1 MRARLPRQSALPP
14 TVATESQEEKRYGN
28 VYDPRVIC
36 RLWPFL
42 APYRAG
48 LVLAVLC
55 MLGSTAS
62 SLLAPYLVKLSLD
75 GAITRGDLQ
84 GLIWM
89 VVLYIGNALGGWVM
103 QYGESLLLMRTV
115 QRLLFD
121 LRQALFRHLMQ
132 LDLAFYDRQAVGRLM
147 SRVQNDVGTLQDLFT
162 NSALSVISDVLT
174 LLGILIVLFSL
185 HPRLTL
191 LTCTVVPLVMLLT
204 MVWRT
209 YSRRAFYQVRSALAR
224 VNMALQEN
232 IAGVRVIQSLCSE
245 AINFRRFDAFNH
257 AHLEA
262 TLSAARLS
270 AFFFPVIDVVSVL
283 GIALVVAGGGPMVL
297 AGSLSAGSLVA
308 FILYMHR
315 FFEPM
320 RDLSFRWNALQM
332 AMASGER
339 IFDVLDTPVDLPE
352 DPHPVRLPHVRG
364 EVTLQHVSFHY
375 QAGVPVLHDLSL
387 QVPAGQCIAIVGHT
401 GAGKTTFI
409 NLLARFYDVTG
420 GAILLDGVDVRRLAL
435 HELRSQIGIVLQEPF
450 LFSGT
455 VRDNLRYANP
465 TASDEA
471 VIAAAQA
478 LGVHDSIL
486 QLAHGYDTDVRE
498 RGSALS
504 HGQRQLISLVRALL
518 ADPRMLILDEA
529 TASIDTETEQLIQAG
544 LATLLHGRTAFLI
557 AHRLSTVRQADR
569 IIVLDQGRLVESGTH
584 DTLLRQGGVYAR
596 LYTMAYAGL
605 EPAPGERPLQ

>member
-1 MRARLPRQSALPP
+1 
-14 TVATESQEEKRYGN
+14 
-28 VYDPRVIC
+28 
-36 RLWPFL
+36 
-42 APYRAG
+42 
-48 LVLAVLC
+48 
-55 MLGSTAS
+55 
-62 SLLAPYLVKLSLD
+62 
-75 GAITRGDLQ
+75 
-84 GLIWM
+84 
-89 VVLYIGNALGGWVM
+89 
-103 QYGESLLLMRTV
+103 
-115 QRLLFD
+115 
-121 LRQALFRHLMQ
+121 
-132 LDLAFYDRQAVGRLM
+132 
-147 SRVQNDVGTLQDLFT
+147 
-162 NSALSVISDVLT
+162 
-174 LLGILIVLFSL
+174 
-185 HPRLTL
+185 
-191 LTCTVVPLVMLLT
+191 
-204 MVWRT
+204 
-209 YSRRAFYQVRSALAR
+209 
-224 VNMALQEN
+224 
-232 IAGVRVIQSLCSE
+232 
-245 AINFRRFDAFNH
+245 
-257 AHLEA
+257 
-262 TLSAARLS
+262 
-270 AFFFPVIDVVSVL
+270 
-283 GIALVVAGGGPMVL
+283 
-297 AGSLSAGSLVA
+297 
-308 FILYMHR
+308 MHR

-435 HELRSQIGIVLQEPF
+435 HQLRSQIGIVLQEPF

-471 VIAAAQA
+471 VIAAARA

-518 ADPRMLILDEA
+518 ADPRILILDEA

-605 EPAPGERPLQ
+605 EPSPGERPLE